1 MCAASSRSLFFKK
14 FLEVEMSKQANAP
27 RRFRIWICAGSL
39 ALSLPLALAGAAEA
53 ASSLS
58 RLAPPQV
65 SMSNAPETQR
75 SMQPP
80 ANARQNEMQKLP
92 QSSGGAPSAVRA
104 QGGNAMKEAG
114 TTAKSGGAASQMQRD
129 VKSASQSNAPQ
140 GSQAKANQSAS
151 TSKLSGAQQQLQNL
165 QARQQQTM
173 GGTGRA
179 KSQ

>member
-1 MCAASSRSLFFKK
+1 MQVTEKALRVGIDAALGDNTVGDIGHA
-14 FLEVEMSKQANAP
+14 VES
-27 RRFRIWICAGSL
+27 F
-39 ALSLPLALAGAAEA
+39 
-53 ASSLS
+53 
-58 RLAPPQV
+58 
-65 SMSNAPETQR
+65 
-75 SMQPP
+75 
-80 ANARQNEMQKLP
+80 
-92 QSSGGAPSAVRA
+92 VRA